1 MTTPDVT
8 PACPIA
14 IAVEDAPA
22 LKPRELAYV
31 LATLAV
37 ALLLL
42 FTTTV

>member
-14 IAVEDAPA
+14 VEDAPA
-22 LKPRELAYV
+22 SKPRELAYV

-42 FTTTV
+42 FTAAA